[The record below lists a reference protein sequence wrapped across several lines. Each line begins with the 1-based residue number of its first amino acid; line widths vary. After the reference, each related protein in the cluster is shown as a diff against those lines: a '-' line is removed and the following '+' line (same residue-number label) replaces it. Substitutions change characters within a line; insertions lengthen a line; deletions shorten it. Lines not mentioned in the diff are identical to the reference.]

1 MKTFLDFS
9 NGIKMSIRS
18 KRIYILIFVWSITME
33 LIDRIQ
39 RQNVIILFE
48 EIKGVFHL
56 RSATDGGIAAAA
68 LSGKGVF
75 YRQFYLMK
83 RLH

>member
-9 NGIKMSIRS
+9 NGIKISIRS

-56 RSATDGGIAAAA
+56 RSATDGGIVAAA
-68 LSGKGVF
+68 LSGKEASF
-75 YRQFYLMK
+75 IANSI
-83 RLH
+83 

>member
-1 MKTFLDFS
+1 
-9 NGIKMSIRS
+9 
-18 KRIYILIFVWSITME
+18 ME

-56 RSATDGGIAAAA
+56 RSTTDGGISAAV
-68 LSGKGVF
+68 LCGKGVF
-75 YRQFYLMK
+75 YR
-83 RLH
+83 